1 MCHSSAL
8 SWVVGRETR
17 CLLEP
22 NPDQRGSGGGGG
34 KYFGE
39 EVEQKGTAGTGAG
52 AGAGVGCVV
61 CGIAPMRAGKDTP
74 VAHRRPLLRIPQGG
88 GGGGGGWSLG
98 RIETLAR
105 GCSSGVLTAV
115 SVRFG

>member
-1 MCHSSAL
+1 LPFGHLSLGFPSLLLFMLDGERRLVKLKMSRSKMLGSYVPLFSSLA
-8 SWVVGRETR
+8 GCETR

-52 AGAGVGCVV
+52 AGAGAGVGCVV

-74 VAHRRPLLRIPQGG
+74 VAH
-88 GGGGGGWSLG
+88 
-98 RIETLAR
+98 
-105 GCSSGVLTAV
+105 
-115 SVRFG
+115 